1 MIKSI
6 KAKFSWSLWLLISF
20 ALFCCLSAC
29 GGSKDEA
36 APTPTPDTTTVASI
50 DLSASPTTVKSGGS
64 SGTSSIIT
72 ITALNASNAALSDVT
87 VTLTTDTGVL
97 SAPSVVTNSTTP
109 ATVTF
114 SCGSNEANRTA
125 TVKGTSGSISAQ
137 IPIQIIDSSVAVT
150 AGTSS
155 ISAPP
160 SATFTNLTITVKD
173 AGNNAISGAV
183 VTLTQEPTGGLGSG
197 SVTLGATSGTTN
209 GSGVFTTTATGLTVG
224 SVTITATWMGTN
236 GTTPLNVTASGAAFG
251 VENQYRDG
259 SGTPIPGNPDPT
271 AVSINASGTP
281 YSPHS
286 LKILVNAP
294 GVTTVRFAT
303 TIGAWNSST
312 NKVIDVAVGSTGDGA
327 DKVSAILTS
336 TNIGFA
342 NVQVSDT
349 ANPTVSDTLTA
360 AMASGEA
367 PYKVLLQAAPTVVP
381 VSVGTTTYSSILT
394 ATVYDVSNSPLIGQP
409 VAFSIVDGTSTSGG
423 ETISK
428 VLATTNSSGQAVS
441 SFISGSMPSAGTGV
455 KVRASVVGTSLPEVR
470 TGLSPSG
477 NDTGILIGGVAG
489 SIAFGQDSK
498 AAQDSTGANY
508 LYKMSVLVADSNGNP
523 VSGAVVNLGI
533 WPIAWSD
540 GTLCTPTQFYL
551 NEDINENMILDGTDL
566 GAKEGEDGTRYTW
579 DVLTHVKTYVGAGT
593 ADTLITPVNSA
604 GGTVPASVT
613 TDANGV
619 AGFIVTYPKTSGMW
633 IYDRIRATTIV
644 VGSETRAEIILWL
657 RIVAGEE
664 AICAESPFKF

>member
-1 MIKSI
+1 MIKPI
-6 KAKFSWSLWLLISF
+6 KAKFSQPLLLMICF

-36 APTPTPDTTTVASI
+36 APTPDTTTVASI
-50 DLSASPTTVKSGGS
+50 GLSSLSTTVKSDGS
-64 SGTSSIIT
+64 TTSTIT

-87 VTLTTDTGVL
+87 VTLATDAGVL

-114 SCGSNEANRTA
+114 SCGSNKANRTA
-125 TVKGTSGSISAQ
+125 TVMGTSGSVSAQ
-137 IPIQIIDSSVAVT
+137 IPIQIIGSSITVT
-150 AGTSS
+150 TGTSS

-160 SATFTNLTITVKD
+160 SATSATLTITVKD
-173 AGNNAISGAV
+173 AGNNPISNAA
-183 VTLTQEPTGGLGSG
+183 VTLTQSPTGGLGTG

-209 GSGVFTTTATGLTVG
+209 GSGVFTTTATGVAQG
-224 SVTITATWMGTN
+224 SVTITAAWLGTM
-236 GTTPLNVTASGAAFG
+236 GTTPLTVTATGAAFG
-251 VENQYRDG
+251 IENQYRDG
-259 SGTPIPGNPDPT
+259 SGTPIAGNPDPT
-271 AVSINASGTP
+271 AVSINSTALPGP

-303 TIGAWNSST
+303 TIGGWNSST
-312 NKVIDVAVGSTGDGA
+312 NKVLDVAVGSTGDGA

-342 NVQVSDT
+342 NVQVSDIAT
-349 ANPTVSDTLTA
+349 PTISDTLTVTIT
-360 AMASGEA
+360 SGEA

-381 VSVGTTTYSSILT
+381 ISVGTTTYSSSLT
-394 ATVYDVSNSPLIGQP
+394 ATVSDASNHPLVGQP

-428 VLATTNSSGQAVS
+428 VLAPTNSSGQAVS
-441 SFISGSMPSAGTGV
+441 SFISGFMPSPGTGV
-455 KVRASVVGTSLPEVR
+455 QIRASVVGTSVETEPIGVNL
-470 TGLSPSG
+470 TDSG
-477 NDTGILIGGVAG
+477 NDAGILIGGVAG

-523 VSGAVVNLGI
+523 VAGAVVNLGV

-540 GTLCTPTQFYL
+540 GVACTPTQFYY
-551 NEDINENMILDGTDL
+551 NEDDNENMILDG
-566 GAKEGEDGTRYTW
+566 GEDGYRKQYPGGVI
-579 DVLTHVKTYVGAGT
+579 DPGGHPNG
-593 ADTLITPVNSA
+593 LITPVNSA

-619 AGFIVTYPKTSGMW
+619 AGFIVTYPKSSGMW

-644 VGSETRAEIILWL
+644 LGTETRAEIILYL
-657 RIVAGEE
+657 KIVVGEE
-664 AICAESPFKF
+664 TICAESPFKF